1 MHAASLLMLSWAM
14 IGAACFVSP
23 ASTSLMA
30 GVLAVMVAVVGL
42 PHGAADH
49 RFARPRLEPALG
61 SAWAGVFLIIY
72 LLVAAAVVCG
82 WLIAPAVTI
91 VLFFLA
97 SAWHFGQEEPRFAI
111 GPRVLRS
118 ALRFARGGLV
128 IWVPVIFQA
137 DAVLRILSIAAP
149 QGFEA
154 DVQRALAAITACAW
168 PLLALAVAGWAWQ
181 FLTAISATG
190 RTRRVLALDSAV
202 TASMVV
208 LFATANPLVSFLV
221 YFCGWHSVRGLSR
234 LRREL
239 GESWSQLA
247 VSVAPLTITAIGLI
261 AVAAVVVLRA
271 PTLGDTFIR
280 ATFVGLS
287 AVAVPHVLLHGAATL
302 VERLGNLRIT
312 PLQLGSSA

>member
-49 RFARPRLEPALG
+49 RFARPRLEPVLG
-61 SAWAGVFLIIY
+61 SAWAGVFLVSY
-72 LLVAAAVVCG
+72 LLIAAAVVCG
-82 WLIAPAVTI
+82 WFVAPAVTI

-111 GPRVLRS
+111 GPRALRP
-118 ALRFARGGLV
+118 AFRFARGGLV
-128 IWVPVIFQA
+128 IWLPVVFQT
-137 DAVLRILSIAAP
+137 DAVLRILTIAAP
-149 QGFEA
+149 RGFEA
-154 DVQRALAAITACAW
+154 DIQRAVAAITACAW
-168 PLLALAVAGWAWQ
+168 PLFTVAVIGWGWQ
-181 FLTAISATG
+181 CLTAVSATG
-190 RTRRVLALDSAV
+190 RTRRVLALDNAV
-202 TASMVV
+202 TASMAV
-208 LFATANPLVSFLV
+208 LFVTANPLVSFLV

-239 GESWSQLA
+239 GETWSQLV
-247 VSVAPLTITAIGLI
+247 VSVAPMTIAAIGLI
-261 AVAAVVVLRA
+261 AAAAVVVLRA
-271 PTLGDTFIR
+271 PTLGDTLIR
-280 ATFVGLS
+280 VTFVGLS
-287 AVAVPHVLLHGAATL
+287 AVAVPHVLLHGLASV

-312 PLQLGSSA
+312 PVQLGSSV